1 MQQPSSV
8 QGLRVDAT
16 LDLRG
21 KTPPECYSKTR
32 EQLAR
37 MVEDHILEV
46 CVDEGEVLRTLPFGL
61 RADGHEI
68 LISEPMS
75 GGVRMLVR
83 KRSLLP

>member
-8 QGLRVDAT
+8 QGLRVDAS

-21 KTPPECYSKTR
+21 KTPPECYGKTR

-37 MVEDHILEV
+37 MVEDQILEI

-83 KRSLLP
+83 KRSLLS